1 MNPYITPP
9 STGVRPQMNELYEIK
24 HVTVSIRRSSADVYA
39 FVANGANLPR
49 WASGLG
55 HTAENRSGEWLLDG
69 PLGKIRVRF
78 APSNDFGVLDHDV
91 VLPSGQSVHNPL
103 RVVPNGAGSELTF
116 ALFRLPDVSPEKF
129 AEDAQWVARDLERL
143 KGLLEA

>member
-1 MNPYITPP
+1 
-9 STGVRPQMNELYEIK
+9 MNELYEVE

-39 FVANGANLPR
+39 FAANGANLPR

-55 HTAENRSGEWLLDG
+55 HSAESRNGEWLLDG

-78 APSNDFGVLDHDV
+78 APFNDFGVLDHDV